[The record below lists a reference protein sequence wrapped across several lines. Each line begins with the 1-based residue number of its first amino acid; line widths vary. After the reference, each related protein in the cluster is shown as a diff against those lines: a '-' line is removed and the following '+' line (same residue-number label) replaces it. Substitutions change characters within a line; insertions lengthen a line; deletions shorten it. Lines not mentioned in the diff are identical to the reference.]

1 MTRIAKTDSTPS
13 LPQAPEENPLPTTKE
28 ITAKLT
34 QLFKEALKNLAEEQA
49 NPSPPKR
56 SLEKTK

>member
-13 LPQAPEENPLPTTKE
+13 LPQAQEENPLPTTKE

-49 NPSPPKR
+49 NLSSSKKP
-56 SLEKTK
+56 LEKAK